1 MASSPFLSA
10 PTHSV
15 LDRRTERAAKN
26 RLLNLAFEDRN
37 PTQPSGTDNPE
48 EPKSVPAD
56 VFKQGCVHASFGSC
70 KE

>member
-15 LDRRTERAAKN
+15 LDRRSGAAKN

-37 PTQPSGTDNPE
+37 PAHLSVDNPE

-56 VFKQGCVHASFGSC
+56 VFKQG
-70 KE
+70 